1 MLIFLGFSM
10 IAVFMYLILTKRLT
24 PTLALILV
32 PLVFALVATTTGV
45 GEPGEEGVVD
55 SIMSSIKDFAP
66 TATLLFFAIIF
77 FGTMIDVGLFDPM
90 IRFILRVVRHDPV
103 RLVVCTA
110 VLAGVV
116 SLDGDGSTTFII
128 TVAALLPVYLRLGMS
143 PVVLTVVANLA
154 NGVLNILPWG
164 GPTIRAATVLKV
176 SPSELFNPMVPGMI
190 LGLVTVVVLAYFL
203 GRSER
208 RRLAVSGR
216 TLHQVAAS
224 MRPVPAGVG
233 ASSAGGSGAS
243 APVGGPAN
251 DEPTVGQGSDIVSAL
266 DPNRSTLRPK
276 LIWFNLALTVALLA
290 LLGLDV
296 LPLALVFIG
305 ATAIA
310 LVVNFPKQEDQ
321 LASIKSH
328 ATSIVSVVAMV
339 FAAAVLVGVL
349 SGTGMVAAMAKGI
362 VAAVPEPLG
371 SWFAVITGLLSM
383 PLTFFLTNDAFY
395 FGILPILTE
404 AAGHY
409 GITPVEMAR
418 ASIVGQPVHMTSP
431 LVPAL
436 LLLVSLA
443 RVNLADHHKK
453 VIWRAVVCSMVMLGT
468 AIALGFIPLGGA
480 LPIAGGQVSG
490 LFRSPVAIAIG
501 VLVAVALLT
510 LTNRFVVRRRRRRPV
525 REVPGGS
532 AHALVGV
539 VEEPVADSAHVSEAE
554 GVLART
560 GRETGAA
567 DALIATGTPS
577 AGAGLPRA
585 G

>member
-10 IAVFMYLILTKRLT
+10 IAVFMYLILTKRLA

-32 PLVFALVATTTGV
+32 PLLFALVVTATGV
-45 GEPGEEGVVD
+45 GEPGEEGIVD
-55 SIMSSIKDFAP
+55 SIMSSIAEFAP
-66 TATLLFFAIIF
+66 TATLLFFAIVF

-90 IRFILRVVRHDPV
+90 IRFILRAVGHDPV
-103 RLVVCTA
+103 KLVVCTA

-128 TVAALLPVYLRLGMS
+128 TVSALLPIYLKLGMS

-164 GPTIRAATVLKV
+164 GPTIRAATVLEV
-176 SPSELFNPMVPGMI
+176 PPSELFNPMVPGMI
-190 LGLVTVVVLAYFL
+190 LGVATVIVLAWFL

-208 RRLAVSGR
+208 RRMLATGR

-224 MRPVPAGVG
+224 LRP
-233 ASSAGGSGAS
+233 
-243 APVGGPAN
+243 APVAAGIGGAGQPA
-251 DEPTVGQGSDIVSAL
+251 DGEPADGQGSDIVSTL
-266 DPNRSTLRPK
+266 DPNRPTLRPK
-276 LIWFNLALTVALLA
+276 LIWFNLGLTVALLT

-296 LPLALVFIG
+296 LPLALVFVG

-321 LASIKSH
+321 LAAIQAH

-349 SGTGMVAAMAKGI
+349 SGTGMVTAMAHGI

-371 SWFAVITGLLSM
+371 PWFAVITGLLSM

-418 ASIVGQPVHMTSP
+418 ASIIGQPVHMTSP

-453 VIWRAVVCSMVMLGT
+453 VIWRAVVCSLVMLAT
-468 AIALGFIPLGGA
+468 AIALGGSIPIGRVE
-480 LPIAGGQVSG
+480 PR
-490 LFRSPVAIAIG
+490 LFRSPVAIALYAVG
-501 VLVAVALLT
+501 AVSLLWPLV
-510 LTNRFVVRRRRRRPV
+510 NRFLVRRPRRAAH
-525 REVPGGS
+525 EVHRGQ
-532 AHALVGV
+532 AHALP
-539 VEEPVADSAHVSEAE
+539 E
-554 GVLART
+554 L
-560 GRETGAA
+560 AA
-567 DALIATGTPS
+567 DAAHLPEAERVLTSADRATGTYDGHDGPRP
-577 AGAGLPRA
+577 AGNH
-585 G
+585 

>member
-10 IAVFMYLILTKRLT
+10 IAVFMYLILAKRLT
-24 PTLALILV
+24 PTLALVLV
-32 PLVFALVATTTGV
+32 PLSFALVVTATGV
-45 GEPGEEGVVD
+45 GQPGEDGVVD
-55 SIMSSIKDFAP
+55 SIMDSIKDFAP

-77 FGTMIDVGLFDPM
+77 FGTMIDVGLFDPL
-90 IRFILRVVRHDPV
+90 IRFVLKAVRNDPV
-103 RLVVCTA
+103 RLVVATA

-128 TVAALLPVYLRLGMS
+128 TVSALLPIYLKLGMS

-176 SPSELFNPMVPGMI
+176 SPSELFNPMVPGMV
-190 LGLVTVVVLAYFL
+190 LGIGTVVVLAYLL

-208 RRLAVSGR
+208 KRLLASGR
-216 TLHQVAAS
+216 TLSDVTSS
-224 MRPVPAGVG
+224 MRVPVGVG
-233 ASSAGGSGAS
+233 GGGS
-243 APVGGPAN
+243 VGLGPD
-251 DEPTVGQGSDIVSAL
+251 DERDSDLVSSL

-276 LIWFNLALTVALLA
+276 LIWFNLGLTVALLT

-310 LVVNFPKQEDQ
+310 LVVNFPKPEDQ

-328 ATSIVSVVAMV
+328 STSIVSVVAMV

-349 SGTGMVAAMAKGI
+349 SGTGMVSAMANAI
-362 VAAVPEPLG
+362 VAAVPPELG
-371 SWFAVITGLLSM
+371 PWFAVITGVLSM

-418 ASIVGQPVHMTSP
+418 ASIIGQPVHMTSP
-431 LVPAL
+431 LVPAML
-436 LLLVSLA
+436 LLISLA

-453 VIWRAVVCSMVMLGT
+453 VIWRAAVCSLVMLAT
-468 AIALGFIPLGGA
+468 AIALGVIP
-480 LPIAGGQVSG
+480 
-490 LFRSPVAIAIG
+490 
-501 VLVAVALLT
+501 
-510 LTNRFVVRRRRRRPV
+510 
-525 REVPGGS
+525 
-532 AHALVGV
+532 VG
-539 VEEPVADSAHVSEAE
+539 
-554 GVLART
+554 
-560 GRETGAA
+560 
-567 DALIATGTPS
+567 
-577 AGAGLPRA
+577 
-585 G
+585 

>member
-10 IAVFMYLILTKRLT
+10 IAVFMYLILAKRLT
-24 PTLALILV
+24 PTLALVLV
-32 PLVFALVATTTGV
+32 PLSFALVVTATGV
-45 GEPGEEGVVD
+45 GQPGEDGVVD

-77 FGTMIDVGLFDPM
+77 FGTMIDVGLFDPL
-90 IRFILRVVRHDPV
+90 IRFILKAVRNDPV
-103 RLVVCTA
+103 RLVVATA

-128 TVAALLPVYLRLGMS
+128 TVSALLPIYLKLGMS

-190 LGLVTVVVLAYFL
+190 AGILTVVGLAYLL

-208 RRLAVSGR
+208 KRLLASGR
-216 TLHQVAAS
+216 TLSNVASS
-224 MRPVPAGVG
+224 MTKVPVG
-233 ASSAGGSGAS
+233 AGGGGGSVGLGPDDDRAD
-243 APVGGPAN
+243 APSN
-251 DEPTVGQGSDIVSAL
+251 DLVSSL
-266 DPNRSTLRPK
+266 DPNRATLRPK
-276 LIWFNLALTVALLA
+276 LIWFNLGLTVALLT

-296 LPLALVFIG
+296 LPLSLVFIG

-310 LVVNFPKQEDQ
+310 LVVNFPKPEEQ

-328 ATSIVSVVAMV
+328 ATSIVTVVAMV

-349 SGTGMVAAMAKGI
+349 SGTGMVSAMANGI
-362 VAAVPEPLG
+362 VAAVPPELG
-371 SWFAVITGLLSM
+371 PWFAVITGVLSM

-409 GITPVEMAR
+409 GIAPVEMAR

-431 LVPAL
+431 LVPAM

-453 VIWRAVVCSMVMLGT
+453 VIWRAGVCSLVMLAV
-468 AIALGFIPLGGA
+468 AIALGVIP
-480 LPIAGGQVSG
+480 
-490 LFRSPVAIAIG
+490 
-501 VLVAVALLT
+501 
-510 LTNRFVVRRRRRRPV
+510 
-525 REVPGGS
+525 
-532 AHALVGV
+532 VG
-539 VEEPVADSAHVSEAE
+539 
-554 GVLART
+554 
-560 GRETGAA
+560 
-567 DALIATGTPS
+567 
-577 AGAGLPRA
+577 
-585 G
+585 